1 MRKTATLSARIT
13 PALDAKLEKLA
24 KRQGRTKSQLVS
36 VAIAAYLEADAK
48 LEASIRE
55 ARADAKSGRVTPH
68 GEIMAQIARAAP
80 YNSVENDAEYR
91 AAIDR
96 GLADIAAGRKFTTK
110 QVIAS
115 AKARL
120 RARRSPA

>member
-24 KRQGRTKSQLVS
+24 RRQGRTKSQITS
-36 VAIAAYLEADAK
+36 AALASYLEADAE

-55 ARADAKSGRVTPH
+55 ARADAKAGRVSPH
-68 GEIMAQIARAAP
+68 AEVMARIARAAL
-80 YNSVENDAEYR
+80 YNSVENEAEYR
-91 AAIDR
+91 DSIDR

-110 QVIAS
+110 QAVAD